1 MKNFLKNKVTIAS
14 ILILVISSVLY
25 HNKSFYNFFYTKINP
40 SISELVGKNILFG
53 INRVVHCVDIV
64 GKVKQLSN
72 SLNED
77 DFIDLQIKKKEV
89 KFLKKLLKTRP
100 VKKKWVDINLVFNDL
115 KTPAKLKYHGSSDAQ
130 YNGGKY
136 SYTID
141 LESGHENSSLFK
153 RFKLIKGQ
161 EADPTLI
168 SINKIANSL
177 GLISAYGEMKILRI
191 NGEEIGDYYYVED
204 IKNDF
209 LSREY
214 QLKNYSTISHISD
227 WSRKEYING
236 NGHNSDQDLKVI
248 HIEKKSDSLHPFA
261 IYRYR
266 KMCAYILD
274 NNIDSLKTMI
284 DIEYMAKY
292 LTLASL
298 FNDVH
303 FMTGDNLKFIYNFNN
318 SKFYPIFRA
327 ESGGFPINVEFPVN
341 YVNFDKFLFN
351 SRGLSYSKSQTAKYF
366 KLLLSDNE
374 FRNLRNKELYKLT
387 KSKDSLIEEIY
398 KTYDNNRIVMLHSGR
413 SRRAFSYQKQQQI
426 EILETTFDFANKYL
440 NYCHIYGTYDV
451 FTKEIE
457 ILTDAFSSIKI
468 LKKDSL
474 IDNHINGINLNK
486 NLEFKYNYEKYKI
499 QSFSKE
505 DFIFINNVT
514 KDTIVDHVYFNYMN
528 SSPLSD
534 SSLLK

>member
-25 HNKSFYNFFYTKINP
+25 HNRSFYNFFYTKINP

-53 INRVVHCVDIV
+53 INRVVHSVDIV
-64 GKVKQLSN
+64 GKVKELSN
-72 SLNED
+72 SLDED
-77 DFIDLQIKKKEV
+77 DFIDLQIEKKEV

-100 VKKKWVDINLVFNDL
+100 VKKKWVDINLVFNDI
-115 KTPAKLKYHGSSDAQ
+115 KIPAKLKYHGSSDAQ
-130 YNGGKY
+130 YNGAKY
-136 SYTID
+136 SYTVEI
-141 LESGHENSSLFK
+141 ESGHENLSLFK
-153 RFKLIKGQ
+153 RFKLIKGE

-177 GLISAYGEMKILRI
+177 GLISAYGKMKILRI
-191 NGEEIGDYYYVED
+191 NGDEIGDYYYVED

-214 QLKNYSTISHISD
+214 QIKNYSTISQISD

-248 HIEKKSDSLHPFA
+248 HIEKKLDSLHPYA

-266 KMCAYILD
+266 KMCAYILN

-284 DIEYMAKY
+284 DVEYMAKY
-292 LTLASL
+292 LTVACL

-303 FMTGDNLKFIYNFNN
+303 FMTGDNLKFIYNFKN

-327 ESGGFPINVEFPVN
+327 ESGGFPIDVEFPIN

-351 SRGLSYSKSQTAKYF
+351 SRGLSYSNSQTAKYF

-374 FRNLRNKELYKLT
+374 FRNLRNQELYKLI
-387 KSKDSLIEEIY
+387 KFKDSLIKEIY
-398 KTYDNNRIVMLHSGR
+398 NTYDINRIVMLHSGR
-413 SRRAFSYQKQQQI
+413 SRRAFSYQKKQQI
-426 EILETTFDFANKYL
+426 EILEATLDIANKYL
-440 NYCHIYGTYDV
+440 NYCHIYGTYDI
-451 FTKEIE
+451 FTKDVE

-474 IDNHINGINLNK
+474 IANHVNGINLNK
-486 NLEFKYNYEKYKI
+486 DLEFNYNYEKYNI

-505 DFIFINNVT
+505 DFIFINNIT
-514 KDTIVDHVYFNYMN
+514 KDTIKDHVYFNFMN
-528 SSPLSD
+528 SSSLAD

>member
-1 MKNFLKNKVTIAS
+1 MIKFLKNKVAIAS
-14 ILILVISSVLY
+14 ILILFISSVLY
-25 HNKSFYNFFYTKINP
+25 HNKSFYNFLYTEINP
-40 SISELVGKNILFG
+40 CISELVGKNMLFG
-53 INRVVHCVDIV
+53 INRAVHYLDVV
-64 GKVKQLSN
+64 GKVKELYN
-72 SLNED
+72 SLDED
-77 DFIDLQIKKKEV
+77 DFIDLQIEKKEV
-89 KFLKKLLKTRP
+89 KILKKLLKTRP
-100 VKKKWVDINLVFNDL
+100 VKKKWVDISLIINNV
-115 KTPAKLKYHGSSDAQ
+115 KTPAKLKYHGTSDAQ
-130 YNGGKY
+130 YDGGKY
-136 SYTID
+136 SYTVEI
-141 LESGHENSSLFK
+141 ESANENLSLFK
-153 RFKLIKGQ
+153 RFKLIKGE

-191 NGEEIGDYYYVED
+191 NGDEIGDYYYVED

-214 QLKNYSTISHISD
+214 QIKNYSTISHISD

-248 HIEKKSDSLHPFA
+248 HIEKKLDSLHPFA
-261 IYRYR
+261 LFRYR

-274 NNIDSLKTMI
+274 NNIDSLKKMI
-284 DIEYMAKY
+284 DVEYMAKY
-292 LTLASL
+292 LTVASL

-303 FMTGDNLKFIYNFNN
+303 FMTGDNLKFIYNFKN

-327 ESGGFPINVEFPVN
+327 ESGGFPINVEFPIN
-341 YVNFDKFLFN
+341 YVNFDKFLFY

-374 FRNLRNKELYKLT
+374 FRNMRNQELFKLI
-387 KSKDSLIEEIY
+387 KSKDSIIKEIY

-413 SRRAFSYQKQQQI
+413 SRRAYSYQKQKQI
-426 EILETTFDFANKYL
+426 QVIERTIDLASKYL
-440 NYCHIYGTYDV
+440 NYCHIYGTYNV
-451 FTKEIE
+451 YTNELE

-474 IDNHINGINLNK
+474 ITPNVNGINLNK
-486 NLEFKYNYEKYKI
+486 DLDFYYNYEKYKI
-499 QSFSKE
+499 KCFSEE
-505 DFIFINNVT
+505 DFIFVNNTT
-514 KDTIVDHVYFNYMN
+514 KDTIKDHVYFNFMN
-528 SSPLSD
+528 SSPLAD

>member
-1 MKNFLKNKVTIAS
+1 MKNFLKNKVTITS
-14 ILILVISSVLY
+14 ILILVISSLLY
-25 HNKSFYNFFYTKINP
+25 NNKSFYNFFYTKINP

-64 GKVKQLSN
+64 GKVKELSN

-77 DFIDLQIKKKEV
+77 DFIDIQIEKKEV

-100 VKKKWVDINLVFNDL
+100 VNKKWVDINVGFNDI

-136 SYTID
+136 SYTVEI
-141 LESGHENSSLFK
+141 ESGHENLSLFK
-153 RFKLIKGQ
+153 RFKLIKGE

-191 NGEEIGDYYYVED
+191 NGDEIGDYYYVED

-214 QLKNYSTISHISD
+214 QMKNYSTISHITD

-248 HIEKKSDSLHPFA
+248 HIEKKSDYLHPFA

-274 NNIDSLKTMI
+274 NNIDSLKKMI
-284 DIEYMAKY
+284 DIKYMAKY
-292 LTLASL
+292 LTVACL

-303 FMTGDNLKFIYNFNN
+303 FMTGDNLKFIYNFKN

-327 ESGGFPINVEFPVN
+327 ESGGFPIDVEFPVN

-374 FRNLRNKELYKLT
+374 FRNMRNKELYKLI

-398 KTYDNNRIVMLHSGR
+398 NTYDNNRIVMLHSGR

-426 EILETTFDFANKYL
+426 EILKTTLDLSNKYL
-440 NYCHIYGTYDV
+440 DYCHIYGTYDV
-451 FTKEIE
+451 FTKEVE

-468 LKKDSL
+468 FKKDSL
-474 IDNHINGINLNK
+474 FANNVNGINLSK
-486 NLEFKYNYEKYKI
+486 DLEFNYNYEKYKI

-505 DFIFINNVT
+505 DFTFINNIT
-514 KDTIVDHVYFNYMN
+514 KDTVTDHVYFNYMN
-528 SSPLSD
+528 SSSLAD

>member
-14 ILILVISSVLY
+14 ILILFISSVLY
-25 HNKSFYNFFYTKINP
+25 HNKSFYNFFYSDINP

-53 INRVVHCVDIV
+53 INRAVHRIDIV

-72 SLNED
+72 SIDENN
-77 DFIDLQIKKKEV
+77 FIDLQIEKKEV
-89 KFLKKLLKTRP
+89 KLLKKLLKTRP
-100 VKKKWVDINLVFNDL
+100 VKKKWVDINLVFNNV

-136 SYTID
+136 SYTVEI
-141 LESGHENSSLFK
+141 ESGNENLSLFK
-153 RFKLIKGQ
+153 RFKLIKGE

-191 NGEEIGDYYYVED
+191 NGDEIGDYYYVED
-204 IKNDF
+204 IKDDF

-214 QLKNYSTISHISD
+214 QIENFSIISHISD
-227 WSRKEYING
+227 WSRKEFING

-248 HIEKKSDSLHPFA
+248 HIERKLDPLHPFA
-261 IYRYR
+261 LYKYR

-284 DIEYMAKY
+284 DVGYMAKY
-292 LTLASL
+292 LTVACL

-303 FMTGDNLKFIYNFNN
+303 FMTGDNLKFIYNFKN

-327 ESGGFPINVEFPVN
+327 ESGGFPIDVEFPIN

-351 SRGLSYSKSQTAKYF
+351 SRGLSYSKSQTAKFF

-374 FRNLRNKELYKLT
+374 FRNMRNQELYKLI
-387 KSKDSLIEEIY
+387 KSKDSLFKEIY
-398 KTYDNNRIVMLHSGR
+398 NTYDNNRIVMLHSGR
-413 SRRAFSYQKQQQI
+413 SRRAYSYQKQKQI
-426 EILETTFDFANKYL
+426 EILETIIDLASKYL

-451 FTKEIE
+451 YSKEVE
-457 ILTDAFSSIKI
+457 IFTDAFSSIKI

-474 IDNHINGINLNK
+474 IATNVNGINLNK
-486 NLEFKYNYEKYKI
+486 DLEFYYNYEKYKI

-505 DFIFINNVT
+505 DFIFVNNTT
-514 KDTIVDHVYFNYMN
+514 KDTITDHVYFNYMN
-528 SSPLSD
+528 SFPLAD

>member
-25 HNKSFYNFFYTKINP
+25 HNRSFYNFFYTKINP
-40 SISELVGKNILFG
+40 SMSELVGKNILFG
-53 INRVVHCVDIV
+53 INRVVHSVDIV
-64 GKVKQLSN
+64 GKVKELSN
-72 SLNED
+72 SLDED
-77 DFIDLQIKKKEV
+77 DFIDLQIEKKEV

-100 VKKKWVDINLVFNDL
+100 VKKKWVDINLVFNDI
-115 KTPAKLKYHGSSDAQ
+115 KIPAKLKYHGSSDAQ
-130 YNGGKY
+130 YNGAKY
-136 SYTID
+136 SYTVEI
-141 LESGHENSSLFK
+141 ESGHENLSLFK
-153 RFKLIKGQ
+153 RFKLIKGE

-177 GLISAYGEMKILRI
+177 GLISAYGKMKILRI
-191 NGEEIGDYYYVED
+191 NGDEIGDYYYVED

-214 QLKNYSTISHISD
+214 QIKNYSTISQISD

-248 HIEKKSDSLHPFA
+248 HIEKKLDSLHPYA

-266 KMCAYILD
+266 KMCAYILN

-284 DIEYMAKY
+284 DVEYMAKY
-292 LTLASL
+292 LTVACL

-303 FMTGDNLKFIYNFNN
+303 FMTGDNLKFIYNFKN

-327 ESGGFPINVEFPVN
+327 ESGGFPIDVEFPIN

-351 SRGLSYSKSQTAKYF
+351 SRGLSYSNSQTAKYF

-374 FRNLRNKELYKLT
+374 FRNLRNQELYKLI
-387 KSKDSLIEEIY
+387 KFKDSLIKEIY
-398 KTYDNNRIVMLHSGR
+398 NTYDINRIVMLHSGR

-426 EILETTFDFANKYL
+426 EILEATLDIANKYL
-440 NYCHIYGTYDV
+440 NYCHIYGTYDI
-451 FTKEIE
+451 FTKDVE

-474 IDNHINGINLNK
+474 IANHVNGINLNK
-486 NLEFKYNYEKYKI
+486 DLEFNYNYEKYNI

-505 DFIFINNVT
+505 DFIFINNIT
-514 KDTIVDHVYFNYMN
+514 KDTIKDHVYFNFMN
-528 SSPLSD
+528 SSSLAD

>member
-25 HNKSFYNFFYTKINP
+25 HNRSFYNFFYTKINP

-53 INRVVHCVDIV
+53 INRVVHSVDIV
-64 GKVKQLSN
+64 GKVKELSN
-72 SLNED
+72 SLDED
-77 DFIDLQIKKKEV
+77 DFIDLQIEKKEV

-100 VKKKWVDINLVFNDL
+100 VKKKWVDINLVFNDI
-115 KTPAKLKYHGSSDAQ
+115 KIPAKLKYHGSSDAQ
-130 YNGGKY
+130 YNGAKY
-136 SYTID
+136 SYTVEI
-141 LESGHENSSLFK
+141 ESGHENLSLFK
-153 RFKLIKGQ
+153 RFKLIKGE

-177 GLISAYGEMKILRI
+177 GLISAYGKMKILRI
-191 NGEEIGDYYYVED
+191 NGDEIGDYYYVED

-214 QLKNYSTISHISD
+214 QIKNYSTISQISD

-248 HIEKKSDSLHPFA
+248 HIEKKLDSLHPYA

-266 KMCAYILD
+266 KMCAYILN

-284 DIEYMAKY
+284 DVEYMAKY
-292 LTLASL
+292 LTVACL

-303 FMTGDNLKFIYNFNN
+303 FMTGDNLKFIYNFKN

-327 ESGGFPINVEFPVN
+327 ESGGFPIDVEFPIN

-351 SRGLSYSKSQTAKYF
+351 SRGLSYSNSQTAKYF

-374 FRNLRNKELYKLT
+374 FRNLRNQELYKLI
-387 KSKDSLIEEIY
+387 KFKDSLIKEIY
-398 KTYDNNRIVMLHSGR
+398 NTYDINRIVMLHSGR

-426 EILETTFDFANKYL
+426 EILEATLDIANKYL
-440 NYCHIYGTYDV
+440 NYCHIYGTYDI
-451 FTKEIE
+451 FTKDIE

-474 IDNHINGINLNK
+474 IANHVNGINLNK
-486 NLEFKYNYEKYKI
+486 DLEFNYNYEKYNI

-505 DFIFINNVT
+505 DFIFINNIT
-514 KDTIVDHVYFNYMN
+514 KDTIKDHVYFNFMN
-528 SSPLSD
+528 SSSLAD